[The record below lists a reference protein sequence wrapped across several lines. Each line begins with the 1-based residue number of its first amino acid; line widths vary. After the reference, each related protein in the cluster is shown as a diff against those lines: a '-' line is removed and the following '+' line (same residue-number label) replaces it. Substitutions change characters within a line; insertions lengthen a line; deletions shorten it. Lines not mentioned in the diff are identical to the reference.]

1 MHRGWV
7 CTIAKDARCVVDL
20 AFGVGGYL
28 LRKADYPL
36 APLVLALVLGPL
48 MEKSFRQTL
57 IAEQGNILAFVERPL
72 SATFIG
78 LAILFLVMPF
88 AVAFITGAK
97 ERLHVP
103 SKRPK
108 IN

>member
-1 MHRGWV
+1 
-7 CTIAKDARCVVDL
+7 
-20 AFGVGGYL
+20 
-28 LRKADYPL
+28 
-36 APLVLALVLGPL
+36 
-48 MEKSFRQTL
+48 L
-57 IAEQGNILAFVERPL
+57 IAEQGNIFAFVERPL

-78 LAILFLVMPF
+78 LAILFFVMPF
-88 AVAFITGAK
+88 VVAFITGAK